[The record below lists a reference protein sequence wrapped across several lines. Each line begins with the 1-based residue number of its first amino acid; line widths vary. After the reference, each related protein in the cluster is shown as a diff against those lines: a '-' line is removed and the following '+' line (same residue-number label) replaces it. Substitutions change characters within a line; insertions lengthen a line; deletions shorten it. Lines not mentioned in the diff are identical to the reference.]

1 MVRFHRPTRQSQSS
15 AQRFL
20 TVHAS
25 VYNTFNT
32 ERHLISRKTLRIFR
46 AAAMEAWQAATAAA

>member
-1 MVRFHRPTRQSQSS
+1 MQKFKSQSS

-20 TVHAS
+20 TVHAN